1 VKQQQGDSEGVT
13 VARHEER
20 LHVSRRV
27 REQGAVRVH
36 KRVETE
42 HVKEHIPRE
51 VEEAAM
57 ERVGPNPEDSG
68 QIETLPDGAIS
79 IPILEEELVITKR
92 TVVRERLII
101 RKRTRTEQVP
111 VEADLKR
118 ERVEVEA
125 DPGLEI
131 ETEGLGTQRR

>member
-1 VKQQQGDSEGVT
+1 VKQPQGDSEGVT
-13 VARHEER
+13 VARQEER
-20 LHVSRRV
+20 LHVSRGV
-27 REQGAVRVH
+27 HELGAVRVH

-51 VEEAAM
+51 VEEADI

-68 QIETLPDGAIS
+68 KIETLPDGSIS
-79 IPILEEELVITKR
+79 IPILEEELVVTKR

-101 RKRTRTEQVP
+101 RKRTRTEQSP
-111 VEADLKR
+111 VEANLKR

-125 DPGLEI
+125 DPGIEI
-131 ETEGLGTQRR
+131 DAERLG